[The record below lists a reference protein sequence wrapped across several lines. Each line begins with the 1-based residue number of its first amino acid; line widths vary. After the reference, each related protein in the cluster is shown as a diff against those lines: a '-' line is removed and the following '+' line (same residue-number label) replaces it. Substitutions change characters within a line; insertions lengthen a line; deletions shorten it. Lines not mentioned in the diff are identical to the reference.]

1 MSLLADGS
9 LDIEESKVFV
19 LLARSS
25 CFLSLEPETVKKTPM
40 KMDPMVLWHETFFLS
55 LIPDCSDSDFGIC
68 RLWYTLYLQFF
79 SSFSS
84 VYFLS
89 CKYMKNV
96 E

>member
-40 KMDPMVLWHETFFLS
+40 KMDPMVLWHEIFFLS

-68 RLWYTLYLQFF
+68 RLWYTLYLQLFPLF
-79 SSFSS
+79 PLFIFCRAST
-84 VYFLS
+84 
-89 CKYMKNV
+89 
-96 E
+96 